1 MIDILEDVDKWECDY
16 KDCDAICCTE
26 GLQLTIGDIER
37 ISALGKKWREFAVFD
52 EESRTFRLKGV
63 HGRCIFL
70 DKDLSCNIHD
80 SRPLICR
87 LLPFRIVDVV
97 YSDMPIMKLKPTK
110 VCPGYG
116 KGPSLNSAFKQKIE
130 SVATQFIRENQK
142 LIRELSEKGTEAV
155 LGEL

>member
-16 KDCDAICCTE
+16 EDCNAMCCVE
-26 GLQLTIGDIER
+26 GLQLTTGDIKR
-37 ISALGKKWREFAVFD
+37 ISALGKKWEEFAVFD
-52 EESRTFRLKGV
+52 ERSRTFWLKGS

-70 DKDLSCNIHD
+70 GKDLGCKIHD
-80 SRPLICR
+80 SKPLICR

-110 VCPGYG
+110 DCPGYG

-130 SVATQFIRENQK
+130 SIATQFIKENQK
-142 LIRELSEKGTEAV
+142 LIRELNEKGADAV
-155 LGEL
+155 LREL